1 MKEKKFWLDT
11 SQTEFLLSILRKI
24 FKGKFKMYGE
34 QTVSGIREV
43 LSRGYYIER
52 EQKWL
57 MSIREDYMITFFN
70 HPM

>member
-11 SQTEFLLSILRKI
+11 SQQKFLFGCCDKIL
-24 FKGKFKMYGE
+24 KGKFKMYGE
-34 QTVSGIREV
+34 HTLTGIKGV
-43 LSRGYYIER
+43 LSRGYYVER

-57 MSIREDYMITFFN
+57 IRIREDYMITFFN